1 EALPAAGKTYPSSAF
16 SWLAPKITPEYF
28 YNYII
33 RRGSQEHL
41 IQLGEDIS
49 RLPSASRETYFRQ
62 LFPNHRTYRLQYDR
76 GRKAKE
82 EIDLEKDPWKRKL
95 IHQAVSDR
103 NATVMATGMKLLQ
116 AIPLGEA
123 ERILVVDLLRRKGK
137 HFRAGLIKIILQ
149 QPPAVI
155 RELVDALLLG
165 KSIDQRLA
173 GLEVLTILHADNRLL
188 DYINTKIPA
197 YRERPTLSKNEQV
210 LLEKFSDQKSELSR
224 ENGFGLIDFGQL
236 SVLPTPQLK
245 FKEATKKGNLLQRLV
260 GGKTKFLFA
269 DFIDAQKISRAI
281 NDLVS
286 RYLANAQ
293 YEYEAYYRPDFSQTV
308 LLGEIIHFTREVTEL
323 SPREQL
329 AFLPKAKVWQDWYD
343 QSSLNDFELLMAIH
357 HVNNFQRPF
366 GQYSAF
372 TSFFRQY
379 VPDVKQLQLSDSNRY
394 DSYNRRIS
402 QLLSYFYAAYA
413 DEPTMLKFKLDILE
427 DAIARL
433 PVDLRRE
440 VEVQPNGYYQ
450 AYKAHWVDI
459 LPNGLPGSF
468 DYNHPAIIAR
478 QDPEDML
485 RLWQLTNVLLAAR
498 ATNTYPSASLS
509 SLLASKLSERSLRPP
524 SAWLSILLHEEGKI
538 TDADLHLQ
546 TLINSGLLQLLESDG
561 RRQRVP
567 EAFLDSI
574 PRGVFSPLKKNLLA
588 VELERGELA
597 TDASAYVANF
607 TEVAGADYL
616 IKLVQRLGKTPLERG
631 YSYSSD
637 LTQKSIFSAL
647 IKNSVAEESDTVP
660 DFIKAAKA
668 SKVPKKR
675 WLEVAMYA
683 PQWAPW
689 IGELLG
695 ITDLEGAVWWFHAH
709 ATEYSNQDK
718 QAIVARFSPIEH
730 QDFRAG
736 AIDLHWFHEAYAAVG
751 KQHWRMLHEAAKYVS
766 DGNGHRQVK
775 TYSAVMLGEIKIR
788 ETLKKIKEKRDKVFV
803 KALGLI
809 PLSRTNPRKDVLNRY
824 NLLQDFRREAKQFG
838 AQRQASE
845 RQAVEIGLDNL
856 ARNAGYADTIQ
867 FSWVMEGE
875 ATRAIMEK
883 SALLIDNVF
892 IELRIDEQG
901 RADIHVAKDGKS
913 QKSIPAKYRKHKAVT
928 ALKQSK
934 AALRKQYQRTR
945 ASLENAMV
953 SSRVFTTGEMLE
965 IFDHPIVR
973 AMLAKLILYAPGKGV
988 AGFWADGRLQAADG
1002 ALHVL
1007 QDTDELLIAHP
1018 AHLYRIVEW
1027 DRYQAYAFNHQLV
1040 QPFKQIFR
1048 ELYLVTA
1055 NEREEKFKSSSY
1067 QGLQVQPKKTAA
1079 LLRGR
1084 GWVADR
1090 DSGLQ
1095 KVFHQRNIVATI
1107 YAMADWFSPAEIEAP
1122 TLEHVAFYSRKNYE
1136 HLPLEDIDPV
1146 LFSEVMRDVD
1156 LVVSVAHVGQ
1166 VDPEASHSSMEMRGA
1181 LARESARLFKADN
1194 VEVKERHIIIT
1205 GKLGTYSIHLGSGK
1219 VSRNGMQLS
1228 IIPVHSQ
1235 HRGRLFLPFI
1245 DDDPKSAEIISKMR
1259 MLAKDDKI
1267 QDPTVL
1273 AQIAH

>member
-1 EALPAAGKTYPSSAF
+1 
-16 SWLAPKITPEYF
+16 
-28 YNYII
+28 
-33 RRGSQEHL
+33 
-41 IQLGEDIS
+41 
-49 RLPSASRETYFRQ
+49 
-62 LFPNHRTYRLQYDR
+62 
-76 GRKAKE
+76 
-82 EIDLEKDPWKRKL
+82 
-95 IHQAVSDR
+95 
-103 NATVMATGMKLLQ
+103 
-116 AIPLGEA
+116 
-123 ERILVVDLLRRKGK
+123 
-137 HFRAGLIKIILQ
+137 
-149 QPPAVI
+149 
-155 RELVDALLLG
+155 
-165 KSIDQRLA
+165 
-173 GLEVLTILHADNRLL
+173 
-188 DYINTKIPA
+188 
-197 YRERPTLSKNEQV
+197 
-210 LLEKFSDQKSELSR
+210 
-224 ENGFGLIDFGQL
+224 
-236 SVLPTPQLK
+236 
-245 FKEATKKGNLLQRLV
+245 
-260 GGKTKFLFA
+260 
-269 DFIDAQKISRAI
+269 
-281 NDLVS
+281 
-286 RYLANAQ
+286 
-293 YEYEAYYRPDFSQTV
+293 
-308 LLGEIIHFTREVTEL
+308 
-323 SPREQL
+323 
-329 AFLPKAKVWQDWYD
+329 
-343 QSSLNDFELLMAIH
+343 NDFELLMAIH

-366 GQYSAF
+366 GQYAAF
-372 TSFFRQY
+372 TSFFQQY
-379 VPDVKQLQLSDSNRY
+379 VPDVKELQLSDSNRY

-402 QLLSYFYAAYA
+402 QLLSYFYAAFA

-450 AYKAHWVDI
+450 PYKAHWVDI

-509 SLLASKLSERSLRPP
+509 SLLASKLSERSLRSP

-616 IKLVQRLGKTPLERG
+616 INLVQRLGKTPLERG

-647 IKNSVAEESDTVP
+647 IKNSVAEDSDTVP

-913 QKSIPAKYRKHKAVT
+913 QKSIPAKYRKHRAVT

-953 SSRVFTTGEMLE
+953 SSRVFTT
-965 IFDHPIVR
+965 
-973 AMLAKLILYAPGKGV
+973 
-988 AGFWADGRLQAADG
+988 
-1002 ALHVL
+1002 
-1007 QDTDELLIAHP
+1007 
-1018 AHLYRIVEW
+1018 
-1027 DRYQAYAFNHQLV
+1027 
-1040 QPFKQIFR
+1040 
-1048 ELYLVTA
+1048 
-1055 NEREEKFKSSSY
+1055 
-1067 QGLQVQPKKTAA
+1067 
-1079 LLRGR
+1079 
-1084 GWVADR
+1084 
-1090 DSGLQ
+1090 
-1095 KVFHQRNIVATI
+1095 
-1107 YAMADWFSPAEIEAP
+1107 
-1122 TLEHVAFYSRKNYE
+1122 
-1136 HLPLEDIDPV
+1136 
-1146 LFSEVMRDVD
+1146 
-1156 LVVSVAHVGQ
+1156 
-1166 VDPEASHSSMEMRGA
+1166 
-1181 LARESARLFKADN
+1181 
-1194 VEVKERHIIIT
+1194 
-1205 GKLGTYSIHLGSGK
+1205 
-1219 VSRNGMQLS
+1219 
-1228 IIPVHSQ
+1228 
-1235 HRGRLFLPFI
+1235 
-1245 DDDPKSAEIISKMR
+1245 
-1259 MLAKDDKI
+1259 
-1267 QDPTVL
+1267 
-1273 AQIAH
+1273 